1 MLWFELNIY
10 EITVKK
16 LLISVDDKLKPPKC
30 ILSVHYKMYAIQAIK
45 ALTVVSEILF
55 LVSLHLHDNTYNLA
69 E

>member
-16 LLISVDDKLKPPKC
+16 LLISVDDKPKPPKC